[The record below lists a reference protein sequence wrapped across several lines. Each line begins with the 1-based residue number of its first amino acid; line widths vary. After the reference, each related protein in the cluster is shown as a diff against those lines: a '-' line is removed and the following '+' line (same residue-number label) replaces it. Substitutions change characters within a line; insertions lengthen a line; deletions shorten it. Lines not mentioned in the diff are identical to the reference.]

1 MAIAT
6 TEELQEASDKL
17 EEVAESQEDAEN
29 DLDNLFSSLQKGLF
43 IQSEHEIVK
52 RVCKEY
58 NINAS
63 QAKRNI
69 EYFPPKYQMYEQD
82 IPAVIKTLRKERRS
96 LKGQYRDSMTK
107 SIDSL
112 IEGYSEHIDKC
123 IDSLYWLHP
132 YKTTL
137 KKMTFKESDLRKLHS
152 VKETE
157 GRRNIVDSL
166 CKYWEADLDKREV
179 NYGRVYASL
188 DKDMRLAKSEFR
200 KNLKQIPD
208 VVLRKNIKEKT
219 QEFILKQ
226 VCDNQGISARQIH
239 DRMPSQLYDRNSW
252 NTISKI
258 SKGLDIVSLE
268 GKYYKV
274 NGEIKKNIWAYT
286 AAFIDSDGYITM
298 DRKFNP
304 RVGLV
309 ATGDRGK
316 VFMKEIHKAIGFGK
330 LHLDQ
335 KSPQDTRP
343 VNRLNFYSQDDVH
356 NLLVKCLPHFRMK
369 GPNAQLLLELVRIK
383 KGHKKASWYKDRC
396 GEIFKLMKWEN
407 HRDHVG
413 FDFEK
418 EGIYKDDIQKYRDNC
433 KMSVM
438 DSLEQIGGM
447 VLKQK
452 EYDPEE
458 NLKKYGTKDRLPKTP
473 QYQTQTPDFLR
484 SQGYNIT
491 KVKKTENGYIG
502 KDGREYSMGFVIE
515 VNKEGGVLQLYDDEG
530 NRLDKDSYEH
540 ELQLEEIK
548 EATEDI
554 FNHRKELWDARED
567 WAMEG
572 WETKT
577 RKGRKYKKMM
587 DYYDKNYRPIDEQ
600 KRKDLD
606 ERVEA
611 AKDLMYNTYNMNR
624 NHPKAL
630 QLQQLKMFMKDKP
643 KEYQQIVDDL
653 KEEGE
658 F

>member
-1 MAIAT
+1 MTIAT

-69 EYFPPKYQMYEQD
+69 EIFPPKYQMYEQD

-137 KKMTFKESDLRKLHS
+137 RKMTFKESDLRKLHS
-152 VKETE
+152 VKEAE

-188 DKDMRLAKSEFR
+188 DKDMRLSKSEFR

-219 QEFILKQ
+219 QEFILKE

-268 GKYYKV
+268 GKYYKL

-298 DRKFNP
+298 DRKYNP

-316 VFMKEIHKAIGFGK
+316 VFMQEIHKAIGFGK

-335 KSPQDTRP
+335 KSPQNTRP
-343 VNRLNFYSQDDVH
+343 VNRLNFYSQDDVY

-383 KGHKKASWYKDRC
+383 KGHKKTSWYKDRC

-458 NLKKYGTKDRLPKTP
+458 NLKKYGTKDRLPKRP
-473 QYQTQTPDFLR
+473 RYQTQTPNFLR

-491 KVKKTENGYIG
+491 KVKETENGYYVG
-502 KDGREYSMGFVIE
+502 KDGESYHMADVRSIHSDNSDYS
-515 VNKEGGVLQLYDDEG
+515 
-530 NRLDKDSYEH
+530 DK
-540 ELQLEEIK
+540 IK

-554 FNHRKELWDARED
+554 FNHSKELFYARED
-567 WAMEG
+567 WAMGG
-572 WETKT
+572 WKTKT
-577 RKGRKYKKMM
+577 RKGRQYKKMM

-600 KRKDLD
+600 KEKELE

-611 AKDLMYNTYNMNR
+611 AEDLMYNTYNMNR

-653 KEEGE
+653 KEAGE

>member
-6 TEELQEASDKL
+6 TEELHEASDKL
-17 EEVAESQEDAEN
+17 EEVAVSQKDAEN
-29 DLDNLFSSLQKGLF
+29 DLDNLFSSLKKGLF

-298 DRKFNP
+298 DRKYNP

-316 VFMKEIHKAIGFGK
+316 VFMQEIHKAIGFGK

-458 NLKKYGTKDRLPKTP
+458 NLKKYGTKDRLPKRP
-473 QYQTQTPDFLR
+473 PYQTQTPDFLR
-484 SQGYNIT
+484 SQGYSIT
-491 KVKKTENGYIG
+491 KVKETENGYYVG
-502 KDGREYSMGFVIE
+502 KDGKSYHMGDVISIHS
-515 VNKEGGVLQLYDDEG
+515 G
-530 NRLDKDSYEH
+530 NSLSINANRADYGD
-540 ELQLEEIK
+540 EIK

-554 FNHRKELWDARED
+554 FNHKKELFYAREG
-567 WAMEG
+567 WADEG

>member
-6 TEELQEASDKL
+6 TEELREASDKL
-17 EEVAESQEDAEN
+17 EDVAESQEDAEN
-29 DLDNLFSSLQKGLF
+29 DLDNLFSSLQKALF

-52 RVCKEY
+52 RICKEY

-69 EYFPPKYQMYEQD
+69 EVFPPKYQMYEQD

-137 KKMTFKESDLRKLHS
+137 RKMTFKESDLRKLHS
-152 VKETE
+152 VKEAE

-188 DKDMRLAKSEFR
+188 DKDMRIAKSEFR

-239 DRMPSQLYDRNSW
+239 DKMPSQLYDRNSW

-268 GKYYKV
+268 GKYYKL

-298 DRKFNP
+298 DRKYNP

-316 VFMKEIHKAIGFGK
+316 VFMQEIHKAIGFGK

-343 VNRLNFYSQDDVH
+343 VNRLNFYSQDDVY

-413 FDFEK
+413 FDFSK
-418 EGIYKDDIQKYRDNC
+418 EGIYRDDIQKYRDNC

-458 NLKKYGTKDRLPKTP
+458 NLKKYGTKDRLPKRP
-473 QYQTQTPDFLR
+473 PYQTQTPDFLR

-491 KVKKTENGYIG
+491 EVKETENGYYVG
-502 KDGREYSMGFVIE
+502 KDGKSYHMADVRSIHSGSTLPI
-515 VNKEGGVLQLYDDEG
+515 NA
-530 NRLDKDSYEH
+530 NRADYGD
-540 ELQLEEIK
+540 EIK

-554 FNHRKELWDARED
+554 FNHSQELFDARED
-567 WAMEG
+567 WAMDG

-587 DYYDKNYRPIDEQ
+587 DYYDKNYRHISIQ
-600 KRKDLD
+600 KEKELE

-624 NHPKAL
+624 THPKAL

-653 KEEGE
+653 KEAGE